1 MCCLTG
7 GEIKI
12 REDRKMRTYLV
23 TGGAGFIGSNYIHYM
38 FKKYG
43 DEIRIINVDVL
54 TYAGNLENL
63 KDVENL
69 PNYTFIRA
77 DITDKD
83 AIAKIFEENDID
95 RVVHF
100 AAESHVD
107 RSIKNP
113 EVFVKTNVLGTA
125 VMLNCAKAAWEL
137 PDGTFKEGKK
147 FLHVSTDE
155 VYGSL
160 PDDPDAYFRETSPID
175 PHSPYSSSKAS
186 SDLLVK
192 AYMDTY
198 KFPANITNCS
208 NNYGPYQFPEKLIP
222 LIINN
227 ALQGKKLPVYGDG
240 KNVRDWLYVMD
251 HAKAID
257 MVQEQ
262 GKLFERYNIG
272 GHNEKQNIEIIEII
286 LDTLQE
292 MLPEGDPRK
301 EYINRDLITYVT
313 DRKGHDRRY
322 AIAPDKIKSD
332 LGWEPE
338 TMFKDG
344 IRLTIQWYFEHE
356 DWMKNVTSGDYQKYY
371 DDMYK
376 GR

>member
-1 MCCLTG
+1 
-7 GEIKI
+7 
-12 REDRKMRTYLV
+12 MRIYLV

-38 FKKYG
+38 FEKYG
-43 DEIRIINVDVL
+43 EEIRIINVDAL

-63 KDVENL
+63 KGVDER
-69 PNYTFIRA
+69 PNYTFVKA
-77 DITDKD
+77 DICDKD
-83 AIAKIFEENDID
+83 AISKIFAENDID

-125 VMLNCAKAAWEL
+125 VMLNCARAAWEKE
-137 PDGTFKEGKK
+137 DGTYPEGKK

-160 PDDPDAYFRETSPID
+160 PEGNGYFYETTPYS
-175 PHSPYSSSKAS
+175 PHSPYSSSKAG
-186 SDLLVK
+186 SDMLVK

-198 KFPANITNCS
+198 HFPANITNCS

-222 LIINN
+222 LMINN
-227 ALQGKKLPVYGDG
+227 ALNGKKLPVYGDG
-240 KNVRDWLYVMD
+240 KNVRDWLYVRD

-262 GKLFERYNIG
+262 GKLFETYNVG
-272 GHNEKQNIEIIEII
+272 GHNEKQNIEIVQII
-286 LDTLQE
+286 IDTLLE
-292 MLPEGDPRK
+292 ILPDSDPRK
-301 EYINRDLITYVT
+301 ANVSRDLITYVE

-322 AIAPDKIKSD
+322 AIAPDKIKAAV
-332 LGWEPE
+332 GWEPD
-338 TMFKDG
+338 TMFKEG
-344 IRLTIQWYFEHE
+344 IRLTIQWYLDHE

-371 DDMYK
+371 ENMYNV
-376 GR
+376 

>member
-1 MCCLTG
+1 MKFKRNIL
-7 GEIKI
+7 I
-12 REDRKMRTYLV
+12 
-23 TGGAGFIGSNYIHYM
+23 TGGAGFIGSHVVRLFVNQYPEYH
-38 FKKYG
+38 
-43 DEIRIINVDVL
+43 IINLDKL
-54 TYAGNLENL
+54 TYAGNLANL
-63 KDVENL
+63 KDIENAA
-69 PNYTFIRA
+69 NYTFIKA
-77 DITDKD
+77 DICDFN
-83 AIAKIFEENDID
+83 KIMDIFKQYQID
-95 RVVHF
+95 GVIHL

-107 RSIKNP
+107 RSIKHP
-113 EVFVKTNVLGTA
+113 EVFVQTNVLGTA

-137 PDGTFKEGKK
+137 PDGSFKEGKK

-160 PDDPDAYFRETSPID
+160 EEDGGYFYETTPYA
-175 PHSPYSSSKAS
+175 PHSPYSASKAS
-186 SDLLVK
+186 SDMLVK

-240 KNVRDWLYVMD
+240 KNVRDWLYVED

-257 MVQEQ
+257 MVQEK
-262 GKLFERYNIG
+262 GRLFETYNVG
-272 GHNEKQNIEIIEII
+272 GHNEKQNIKIINIIIE
-286 LDTLQE
+286 TLQE
-292 MLPEGDPRK
+292 MLPDSDPRK
-301 EYINRDLITYVT
+301 KLVSKDLITYVE

-322 AIAPDKIKSD
+322 AIAPDKIKAEI
-332 LGWEPE
+332 GWEPE

-344 IRLTIQWYFEHE
+344 IRLTIKWFFEHE

-371 DDMYK
+371 EDMYAGK
-376 GR
+376 

>member
-1 MCCLTG
+1 
-7 GEIKI
+7 
-12 REDRKMRTYLV
+12 MRTYLV

-38 FKKYG
+38 FEKYG
-43 DEIRIINVDVL
+43 EEIRIINVDAL

-63 KDVENL
+63 KGVDER
-69 PNYTFIRA
+69 PNYTFVKA
-77 DITDKD
+77 DICDKD
-83 AIAKIFEENDID
+83 AISKVFAENDID

-125 VMLNCAKAAWEL
+125 VMLNCARAAWEKE
-137 PDGTFKEGKK
+137 DGTYPEGKK

-160 PDDPDAYFRETSPID
+160 PEGNGYFYETTPYS
-175 PHSPYSSSKAS
+175 PHSPYSSSKAG
-186 SDLLVK
+186 SDMLVK

-198 KFPANITNCS
+198 HFPANITNCS

-222 LIINN
+222 LMINN
-227 ALQGKKLPVYGDG
+227 ALNGKKLPVYGDG
-240 KNVRDWLYVMD
+240 KNVRDWLYVRD

-262 GKLFERYNIG
+262 GKLFETYNVG
-272 GHNEKQNIEIIEII
+272 GHNEKQNIEIVQII
-286 LDTLQE
+286 IDTLLE
-292 MLPEGDPRK
+292 ILPDSDPRK
-301 EYINRDLITYVT
+301 ANVSRDLITYVE

-322 AIAPDKIKSD
+322 AIAPDKIKAAV
-332 LGWEPE
+332 GWEPD
-338 TMFKDG
+338 TMFKEG
-344 IRLTIQWYFEHE
+344 IRLTIQWYLEHE

-371 DDMYK
+371 ENMYNV
-376 GR
+376 

>member
-1 MCCLTG
+1 M
-7 GEIKI
+7 K
-12 REDRKMRTYLV
+12 TYLV

-38 FKKYG
+38 FDKYG
-43 DEIRIINVDVL
+43 DDIRIINVDKL

-63 KDVENL
+63 KDIEAKE
-69 PNYTFIRA
+69 NYTFVKA
-77 DITDKD
+77 DICDKD
-83 AIAKIFEENDID
+83 AIMKIFEENEID

-125 VMLNCAKAAWEL
+125 VMLNSAKAAWENE
-137 PDGTFKEGKK
+137 DGSFKEDKR

-160 PDDPDAYFRETSPID
+160 PDDPDAYFYETTPID

-192 AYMDTY
+192 AYVDTY
-198 KFPANITNCS
+198 HFPAVITNCS
-208 NNYGPYQFPEKLIP
+208 NNYGAYQFPEKLIP

-227 ALQGKKLPVYGDG
+227 ALSGKKLPVYGDG

-251 HAKAID
+251 HAKGID
-257 MVQEQ
+257 MATEK
-262 GKLFERYNIG
+262 GRIGERYNIG
-272 GHNEKQNIEIIEII
+272 GHNEKQNIEIINII
-286 LDTLQE
+286 IETLQE
-292 MLPEGDPRK
+292 LLPDSDPRK
-301 EYINRDLITYVT
+301 ANVTKDLITYVS

-322 AIAPDKIKSD
+322 AIAPDKIKAEI
-332 LGWEPE
+332 GWYPE

-344 IRLTIQWYFEHE
+344 IRLTIKWYLENE
-356 DWMKNVTSGDYQKYY
+356 EWMKNVTSGDYQKYY
-371 DDMYK
+371 EGMYSN
-376 GR
+376 R

>member
-1 MCCLTG
+1 M
-7 GEIKI
+7 EEK
-12 REDRKMRTYLV
+12 KMKTYLV

-38 FKKYG
+38 FRKYG
-43 DEIRIINVDVL
+43 NSIHIINVDCL

-63 KDVENL
+63 KSVQDRE
-69 PNYTFIRA
+69 NYTFIKA
-77 DITDKD
+77 NICDSE
-83 AIAKIFEENDID
+83 AISKIFAENDID

-113 EVFVKTNVLGTA
+113 EIFVETNVLGTL
-125 VMLNCAKAAWEL
+125 VMLNAAKAAWEL
-137 PDGTFKEGKK
+137 EDGSFKPDKK

-160 PDDPDAYFRETSPID
+160 EEDGTFFYETTPID
-175 PHSPYSSSKAS
+175 PHSPYSASKAS
-186 SDLLVK
+186 SDMLVK
-192 AYMDTY
+192 AYIDTY
-198 KFPANITNCS
+198 HFPANITNCS

-240 KNVRDWLYVMD
+240 KNVRDWLYVDD

-257 MVQEQ
+257 MVQEN
-262 GKLFERYNIG
+262 GRIGERYNIG
-272 GHNEKQNIEIIEII
+272 GHNEKQNIEIINII
-286 LDTLQE
+286 LETLQE
-292 MLPEGDPRK
+292 MLPENDPRK
-301 EYINRDLITYVT
+301 KNVSKDLITYVE

-322 AIAPDKIKSD
+322 AIAPDKIKAEI
-332 LGWEPE
+332 GWYPE

-344 IRLTIQWYFEHE
+344 IRKTIAWFFENE

-371 DDMYK
+371 ADMYDGK
-376 GR
+376 

>member
-1 MCCLTG
+1 
-7 GEIKI
+7 
-12 REDRKMRTYLV
+12 MRTYLV

-43 DEIRIINVDVL
+43 DTIRIINVDCL

-63 KDVENL
+63 KSVADR
-69 PNYTFIRA
+69 PNYTFVKA
-77 DITDKD
+77 DICDKET
-83 AIAKIFEENDID
+83 IGKLFEENDID

-113 EVFVKTNVLGTA
+113 EVFVRTNVLGTA
-125 VMLNCAKAAWEL
+125 VLLNAARKAWEN
-137 PDGTFKEGKK
+137 PDGSYKADKK

-160 PDDPDAYFRETSPID
+160 PDDDNAFFYETTPID
-175 PHSPYSSSKAS
+175 PHSPYSASKAS
-186 SDLLVK
+186 SDMLVK
-192 AYMDTY
+192 AYIDTY
-198 KFPANITNCS
+198 HFPANITNCS

-227 ALQGKKLPVYGDG
+227 ALNGKNLPVYGDG
-240 KNVRDWLYVMD
+240 KNVRDWLYVED

-262 GKLFERYNIG
+262 GVLGERYNIG
-272 GHNEKQNIEIIEII
+272 GHNEKQNIEIIKII
-286 LDTLQE
+286 LETLNE
-292 MLPEGDPRK
+292 MLPEEDPRK
-301 EYINRDLITYVT
+301 AHINEGLITYVA

-322 AIAPDKIKSD
+322 AIAPDKIKAAV
-332 LGWEPE
+332 GWQPD
-338 TMFKDG
+338 TMFKEG
-344 IRLTIQWYFEHE
+344 IRLTIKWYFENE
-356 DWMKNVTSGDYQKYY
+356 DWMKNVTSGDYQNYY
-371 DDMYK
+371 QDMYSN
-376 GR
+376 R

>member
-1 MCCLTG
+1 
-7 GEIKI
+7 
-12 REDRKMRTYLV
+12 MRTYLV

-38 FKKYG
+38 FEKYG
-43 DEIRIINVDVL
+43 DQIRIINVDAL

-63 KDVENL
+63 KEVEGRD
-69 PNYTFIRA
+69 NYTFVKA
-77 DITDKD
+77 DICDKE
-83 AIAKIFEENDID
+83 AIGKIFKENDID

-113 EVFVKTNVLGTA
+113 EVFVQTNVIGTA

-160 PDDPDAYFRETSPID
+160 PEDGGYFYETTPYS
-175 PHSPYSSSKAS
+175 PHSPYSASKAG
-186 SDLLVK
+186 SDMLVK

-227 ALQGKKLPVYGDG
+227 ALNGKKLPVYGDG
-240 KNVRDWLYVMD
+240 KNVRDWLYVRD

-257 MVQEQ
+257 MVQEK
-262 GKLFERYNIG
+262 GRLFETYNVG
-272 GHNEKQNIEIIEII
+272 GHNEKQNIEIINII
-286 LDTLQE
+286 IETLQE
-292 MLPEGDPRK
+292 MLPDTDPRK
-301 EYINRDLITYVT
+301 KNVSKDLITYVE

-322 AIAPDKIKSD
+322 AIAPDKIKSEI
-332 LGWEPE
+332 GWEPE
-338 TMFKDG
+338 TMFKEG
-344 IRLTIQWYFEHE
+344 IKLTIKWYFEHE

-371 DDMYK
+371 SDMYK
-376 GR
+376 MS